1 MASIALRLSLGR
13 YARLDSAIPFPPT
26 NLKGIVNMNAFNH
39 QAHQAATITSSFMS
53 AQPPG
58 TKALAGAEHAHDGTS
73 SSFADICSLLN
84 IPDIGIDTDIQFQR
98 RRVKAGQWLFG
109 CGEKFDAVFIVHS
122 GFLKTLILDEAGNEQ
137 ILGFPLK
144 GDLLGID
151 GLHSEHYASNA
162 VALTD
167 CELVVI
173 PFRELATLGHG
184 HATLENWLYRAVSRE
199 LVREYSVVGLL
210 CTLGAEARV
219 ARFLVSLS
227 ERFKNLG
234 YSPVAFNLRMTRQ
247 EIGSYLGL
255 KLETVSRSLSALQL
269 AGFISINQRAV
280 SLHDINGLRALQKL
294 AAPVK
299 MLAPRPDV
307 STQVSTQR
315 KTAKRDNSIWSNL
328 VAA

>member
-1 MASIALRLSLGR
+1 
-13 YARLDSAIPFPPT
+13 
-26 NLKGIVNMNAFNH
+26 MNAISLTS
-39 QAHQAATITSSFMS
+39 ATLTSSFTS
-53 AQPPG
+53 PFTSPQPLG
-58 TKALAGAEHAHDGTS
+58 TKAAASFDHSTNDGLS
-73 SSFADICSLLN
+73 SSLTDICNLLN
-84 IPDIGIDTDIQFQR
+84 IPKIGIAADLQFQR
-98 RRVKAGQWLFG
+98 RRVKAGQWVFG

-151 GLHSEHYASNA
+151 GLHSEHYASHA

-173 PFRELATLGHG
+173 PFRDLAMLGHD

-210 CTLGAEARV
+210 GTLGAEARV

-227 ERFKNLG
+227 DRFKTLG
-234 YSPVAFNLRMTRQ
+234 YSAVEFNLRMTRQ

-255 KLETVSRSLSALQL
+255 TLETVSRSLSALQV
-269 AGFISINQRAV
+269 AGFIGINQRAV
-280 SLHDINGLRALQKL
+280 ALHDINGLRAIQKIASPGKL
-294 AAPVK
+294 GTKPA
-299 MLAPRPDV
+299 
-307 STQVSTQR
+307 
-315 KTAKRDNSIWSNL
+315 TAKNESVTRTKSAKRNHSIWANL
-328 VAA
+328 AVAA

>member
-1 MASIALRLSLGR
+1 MDAL
-13 YARLDSAIPFPPT
+13 
-26 NLKGIVNMNAFNH
+26 NL
-39 QAHQAATITSSFMS
+39 QAATITSSFMS
-53 AQPPG
+53 TQPLG
-58 TKALAGAEHAHDGTS
+58 TKALAGAEHSHDGTWS
-73 SSFADICSLLN
+73 SLPDICRLLN
-84 IPDIGIDTDIQFQR
+84 IPNIGVDTDLQFQR

-173 PFRELATLGHG
+173 PFRDLATLGHD
-184 HATLENWLYRAVSRE
+184 HVALENWLYRAVSRE
-199 LVREYSVVGLL
+199 LVREYSVVGMLG
-210 CTLGAEARV
+210 TLGAEARV

-234 YSPVAFNLRMTRQ
+234 YSPTEFNLRMTRQ

-255 KLETVSRSLSALQL
+255 TLETVSRSLSALQL

-280 SLHDINGLRALQKL
+280 SLHDVDGLRSIQKL

-299 MLAPRPDV
+299 ISSSKV
-307 STQVSTQR
+307 SVATQR
-315 KTAKRDNSIWSNL
+315 KSAKRNNSIWSNL
-328 VAA
+328 AVA

>member
-1 MASIALRLSLGR
+1 
-13 YARLDSAIPFPPT
+13 
-26 NLKGIVNMNAFNH
+26 MNAFNR
-39 QAHQAATITSSFMS
+39 QAVTITSSFVS
-53 AQPPG
+53 IQPLG
-58 TKALAGAEHAHDGTS
+58 TKALASAEHSHGRTWS
-73 SSFADICSLLN
+73 SLSDVCSLLN
-84 IPDIGIDTDIQFQR
+84 IPNIGIDTDIQFQR
-98 RRVKAGQWLFG
+98 KRVKAGQWLFG
-109 CGEKFDAVFIVHS
+109 CGEKFDAVFIVYS

-173 PFRELATLGHG
+173 PFRDLATLGHD

-199 LVREYSVVGLL
+199 LVHEYSVVGLL
-210 CTLGAEARV
+210 GTLGAEARV

-227 ERFKNLG
+227 ERFKKLG
-234 YSPVAFNLRMTRQ
+234 YSPAEFNLRMTRQ

-255 KLETVSRSLSALQL
+255 TLETVSRSLSALQL

-280 SLHDINGLRALQKL
+280 SLHDIDGLRAIQKL
-294 AAPVK
+294 AAPIKVNS
-299 MLAPRPDV
+299 PRPNV
-307 STQVSTQR
+307 SAQR
-315 KTAKRDNSIWSNL
+315 KTVKRDSSIWSSL
-328 VAA
+328 AAA

>member
-1 MASIALRLSLGR
+1 MNALSL
-13 YARLDSAIPFPPT
+13 
-26 NLKGIVNMNAFNH
+26 
-39 QAHQAATITSSFMS
+39 QASTITSSFMS
-53 AQPPG
+53 TQPLG
-58 TKALAGAEHAHDGTS
+58 TKAHAGTEHSHDGTWS
-73 SSFADICSLLN
+73 SLSDICSLLN
-84 IPDIGIDTDIQFQR
+84 IPNIGIDTDIQFQR
-98 RRVKAGQWLFG
+98 RRVKAGQWVFG
-109 CGEKFDAVFIVHS
+109 CGEKFDAIFIVHS

-151 GLHSEHYASNA
+151 GLHSAHYASNA

-173 PFRELATLGHG
+173 PFRDLATLGHD

-210 CTLGAEARV
+210 GTLGAEARV

-234 YSPVAFNLRMTRQ
+234 YSPVEFNLRMTRQ

-255 KLETVSRSLSALQL
+255 TLETVSRSLSALQL
-269 AGFISINQRAV
+269 AGLISINQRAV
-280 SLHDINGLRALQKL
+280 SLHDIDGLRSIQKL
-294 AAPVK
+294 ATAPKVSS
-299 MLAPRPDV
+299 PRLN
-307 STQVSTQR
+307 VSTQR

-328 VAA
+328 AAA

>member
-1 MASIALRLSLGR
+1 MACAAHCISFSRDTRIDSAVSYHAENLEGITTMNALSL
-13 YARLDSAIPFPPT
+13 
-26 NLKGIVNMNAFNH
+26 
-39 QAHQAATITSSFMS
+39 QASTITSSFMS
-53 AQPPG
+53 TQPLG
-58 TKALAGAEHAHDGTS
+58 TKAHAGADHTHDGTWS
-73 SSFADICSLLN
+73 SLSDICSLLN
-84 IPDIGIDTDIQFQR
+84 IPNIGVDTDIQFQR

-109 CGEKFDAVFIVHS
+109 CGEKFDAIFIVHS

-151 GLHSEHYASNA
+151 GLHSAHYASNA

-173 PFRELATLGHG
+173 PFRDLATLGHD
-184 HATLENWLYRAVSRE
+184 HAILENWLYRAISRE

-210 CTLGAEARV
+210 GTLGAEARV

-234 YSPVAFNLRMTRQ
+234 YSPVEFNLRMTRQ

-255 KLETVSRSLSALQL
+255 TLETVSRSLSALQL

-280 SLHDINGLRALQKL
+280 SLHDVDGLRSIQKL
-294 AAPVK
+294 TTAPK
-299 MLAPRPDV
+299 V
-307 STQVSTQR
+307 SSTRLNVSTQR

-328 VAA
+328 AAA

>member
-1 MASIALRLSLGR
+1 MNALSLT
-13 YARLDSAIPFPPT
+13 SAT
-26 NLKGIVNMNAFNH
+26 LS
-39 QAHQAATITSSFMS
+39 SSFTCP
-53 AQPPG
+53 QPLG
-58 TKALAGAEHAHDGTS
+58 TKAIASFDHPAHDGLS
-73 SSFADICSLLN
+73 SSLTDICSLLK
-84 IPDIGIDTDIQFQR
+84 IPQIGIVADLQFQR
-98 RRVKAGQWLFG
+98 RRVKAGQWVFG

-151 GLHSEHYASNA
+151 GLHSEHYASHA

-173 PFRELATLGHG
+173 PFRDLALLGHD

-210 CTLGAEARV
+210 GTLGAEARV

-227 ERFKNLG
+227 DRFKTLG
-234 YSPVAFNLRMTRQ
+234 YSPVEFNLRMTRQ

-255 KLETVSRSLSALQL
+255 TLETVSRSLSALQL
-269 AGFISINQRAV
+269 AGFIGINQRAV
-280 SLHDINGLRALQKL
+280 MLNDIVGLRAIQKIAAPGKSGVKPVTAKSQRVTRTKTVKHDHSIWAHL
-294 AAPVK
+294 AA
-299 MLAPRPDV
+299 
-307 STQVSTQR
+307 
-315 KTAKRDNSIWSNL
+315 
-328 VAA
+328 AA